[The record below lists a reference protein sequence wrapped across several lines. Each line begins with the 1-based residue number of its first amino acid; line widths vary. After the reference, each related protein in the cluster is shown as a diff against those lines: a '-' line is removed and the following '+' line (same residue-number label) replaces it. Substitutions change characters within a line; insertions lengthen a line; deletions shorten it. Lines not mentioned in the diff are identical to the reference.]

1 MGFKA
6 RLGILAAVAAVT
18 GMVLASTG
26 TIEAALMGEAAI
38 KARKDAMKSN
48 SNDMK
53 AIQAFVKDGKGS
65 AADVAK
71 AATSIAETTKKLGEM
86 FPKGTGRGDV
96 SDKETR
102 ALPAIWK
109 DMDGFKKVAAR
120 TVTEAEKLT
129 TTAKGGDKDA
139 IGKQVAVLNKE
150 GCGACHTAYRGEAV
164 K

>member
-38 KARKDAMKSN
+38 KARKEAMKSN

-65 AADVAK
+65 AADVGK
-71 AATSIAETTKKLGEM
+71 AATSIAETTKKLADM
-86 FPKGTGRGDV
+86 FPKGSGRGDFP
-96 SDKETR
+96 DKVTR
-102 ALPAIWK
+102 ALPAIWT
-109 DMDGFKKVAAR
+109 DMAGFKKVAAT
-120 TVTEAEKLT
+120 TVTEAEKLAT
-129 TTAKGGDKDA
+129 VAKAGDKDA

-150 GCGACHTAYRGEAV
+150 GCGACHTTYRGEAV